1 MQINLTKR
9 IVVLTWLICSY
20 SMVNAQSWSKS
31 FTAGGYDSNNTL
43 LGGSEVLQLVD
54 HKSMLFASIGYWQD
68 ENNIWYG
75 GSNNNIGWGQINRL
89 DNYILTR
96 YCWKNLNIPENLKRE
111 LEDSYNNCLKHKNS
125 IVTRQPVNDV
135 STEIFIVKDSPT
147 YRRLKK
153 DKILNQAELEKYFLR
168 FQLWSKIRYRY
179 PLHILNDL
187 IPQLI
192 QDIRARRNTQ

>member
-1 MQINLTKR
+1 MEQTQLETPKQRYYNNLIKYHLDMRDESKEHLVTHPRCILSCNTKNTR
-9 IVVLTWLICSY
+9 PREVRTLKKIVSSEIHQHMKYTVWL
-20 SMVNAQSWSKS
+20 
-31 FTAGGYDSNNTL
+31 D
-43 LGGSEVLQLVD
+43 
-54 HKSMLFASIGYWQD
+54 
-68 ENNIWYG
+68 
-75 GSNNNIGWGQINRL
+75 QINRL

-147 YRRLKK
+147 YRRLKR

-192 QDIRARRNTQ
+192 QDIRARRNNQ